1 LVGKPKSRSIF
12 KKSILERGAAWRRLS
27 HYGFIMNEL
36 PIVQKTY
43 DLIKWYVPILNR
55 LPRSHKFSLGD
66 RIIAELYDLLKSLI
80 VARYA
85 KEKLAILEPLN
96 GTVDLL
102 RHQTRL
108 MLDFNLMEPDRYEY
122 ASKLIVE
129 IGTQLGGWIDQQKRK
144 SKS

>member
-1 LVGKPKSRSIF
+1 MSFSLWF
-12 KKSILERGAAWRRLS
+12 
-27 HYGFIMNEL
+27 FNMNEL

-66 RIIAELYDLLKSLI
+66 LITTELYDLLKTII

-85 KEKLAILEPLN
+85 KEKLTILEPLN

-108 MLDFNLMEPDRYEY
+108 MLDFELMKPDRYEY
-122 ASKLIVE
+122 SSKLIVE
-129 IGTQLGGWIDQQKRK
+129 VGTQLGGWIDQQKRK
-144 SKS
+144 SKT

>member
-1 LVGKPKSRSIF
+1 LVGKPKSRSILQ
-12 KKSILERGAAWRRLS
+12 KIILEKGSAKRRLS
-27 HYGFIMNEL
+27 LYGFIMNEL

-66 RIIAELYDLLKSLI
+66 RIIAELYDLLKTLI

-85 KEKLAILEPLN
+85 KEKLTILEPLN

-108 MLDFNLMEPDRYEY
+108 MLDFELMEPDRYEY

-129 IGTQLGGWIDQQKRK
+129 VGTQLGGWIDQQKRK
-144 SKS
+144 SKT

>member
-1 LVGKPKSRSIF
+1 LVGKPKSRYIL
-12 KKSILERGAAWRRLS
+12 KKFFFESGGAWRRLS

>member
-12 KKSILERGAAWRRLS
+12 KKSILERGGPWRRLS

>member
-12 KKSILERGAAWRRLS
+12 KKSILVSGGALRRLS

>member
-1 LVGKPKSRSIF
+1 L
-12 KKSILERGAAWRRLS
+12 RRLS
-27 HYGFIMNEL
+27 IYGLMMNEL
-36 PIVQKTY
+36 PIIQKTY

-66 RIIAELYDLLKSLI
+66 RIIAELYDLLKNLI

-85 KEKLAILEPLN
+85 KEKLTILEPLN

-108 MLDFNLMEPDRYEY
+108 MLDFELMKPDRYEY
-122 ASKLIVE
+122 ASKLILEV
-129 IGTQLGGWIDQQKRK
+129 GTQLGGWIDQQKRK
-144 SKS
+144 PKT

>member
-1 LVGKPKSRSIF
+1 MREWG
-12 KKSILERGAAWRRLS
+12 GGWRRLS

>member
-1 LVGKPKSRSIF
+1 MVGKPKSRSILQ
-12 KKSILERGAAWRRLS
+12 KIILEKGGAKRRLS
-27 HYGFIMNEL
+27 LCGFIMNEL

-66 RIIAELYDLLKSLI
+66 RIIAELYDLLKTLI

-85 KEKLAILEPLN
+85 KEKLTILEPLN

-108 MLDFNLMEPDRYEY
+108 MLDFELMKPDRYEY

-129 IGTQLGGWIDQQKRK
+129 VGTQLGGWIDQQKRK
-144 SKS
+144 SKT

>member
-12 KKSILERGAAWRRLS
+12 KKSILERGGALRRLS

>member
-1 LVGKPKSRSIF
+1 L
-12 KKSILERGAAWRRLS
+12 RRLS
-27 HYGFIMNEL
+27 LYGFIMNEL

-66 RIIAELYDLLKSLI
+66 RIIAELYDLLKNLI

-85 KEKLAILEPLN
+85 KEKLTILEPLN

-108 MLDFNLMEPDRYEY
+108 MLDFELMKPDRYEY

-129 IGTQLGGWIDQQKRK
+129 VGTQLGGWIDQQKRK
-144 SKS
+144 PKT

>member
-1 LVGKPKSRSIF
+1 MVGKPKSRSILQ
-12 KKSILERGAAWRRLS
+12 KIILEKGSAKRRLS
-27 HYGFIMNEL
+27 LYGFIMNEL

-66 RIIAELYDLLKSLI
+66 RIIAELYDLLKTLI

-85 KEKLAILEPLN
+85 KEKLTILEPLN

-108 MLDFNLMEPDRYEY
+108 MLDFELMEPDRYEY

-129 IGTQLGGWIDQQKRK
+129 VGTQLGGWIDQQKRK
-144 SKS
+144 SKT

>member
-12 KKSILERGAAWRRLS
+12 KKSILERGGALRRLA

>member
-1 LVGKPKSRSIF
+1 
-12 KKSILERGAAWRRLS
+12 
-27 HYGFIMNEL
+27 MNEL

-85 KEKLAILEPLN
+85 KEKLTILEPLN

-108 MLDFNLMEPDRYEY
+108 MLDFELMKPDRYEY

-129 IGTQLGGWIDQQKRK
+129 IGNQLGGWIDQQKRK

>member
-1 LVGKPKSRSIF
+1 M
-12 KKSILERGAAWRRLS
+12 RRLS
-27 HYGFIMNEL
+27 IYGLMMNEL
-36 PIVQKTY
+36 PIIQKTY

-66 RIIAELYDLLKSLI
+66 RIIAELYDLLKNLI

-85 KEKLAILEPLN
+85 KEKLTILEPLN

-108 MLDFNLMEPDRYEY
+108 MLDFELMKPDRYEY

-129 IGTQLGGWIDQQKRK
+129 VGTQLGGWIDQQKRK
-144 SKS
+144 PKT